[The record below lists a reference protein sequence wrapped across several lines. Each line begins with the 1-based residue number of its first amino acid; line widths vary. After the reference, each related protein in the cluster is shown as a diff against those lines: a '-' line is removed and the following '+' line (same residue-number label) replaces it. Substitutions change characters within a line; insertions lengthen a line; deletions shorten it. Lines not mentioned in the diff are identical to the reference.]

1 MPTATHNSCIRPVL
15 VGDPAEPQR
24 TELDELAD
32 LSRRPWTL
40 RVGNQPMI
48 VRQSS
53 ARDIV
58 AVAQMHRRCSA
69 RSLLDR
75 YRSGGRPPAVASLDW
90 SLRNP
95 LSFVVVT
102 TDGSVVATAGI
113 RRDPEHNYL
122 CAEAQLL
129 VEDRWQRMGIGSELM
144 THIAG
149 VAQVA
154 GYNELIAYPATAV
167 PAAQRLM
174 IDVGR
179 TRMVPDLTN
188 AHLHTYLPESAT
200 LGIGSVR
207 QRLAG

>member
-1 MPTATHNSCIRPVL
+1 MPIATHTSCIRPVV

-24 TELDELAD
+24 TEVAELAD

-48 VRQSS
+48 VRPST
-53 ARDIV
+53 ARDIA

-75 YRSGGRPPAVASLDW
+75 YRSGGRPPAVAALDW

-95 LSFVVVT
+95 LSFVTVT
-102 TDGSVVATAGI
+102 TDGSVIATVSV

-129 VEDRWQRMGIGSELM
+129 VEDRWQRLGIGSELM

-174 IDVGR
+174 IEVGR
-179 TRMVPDLTN
+179 TRMVPDSAN

-200 LGIGSVR
+200 LGLGSVR